1 MHAIHAP
8 CPCSAIDESSH
19 SDSCFFVVKNYNLLR
34 MFCEQKWKV
43 CEKKSLDLYAEM
55 KLVCL
60 KSLIGRR
67 EGCWLGLVWACVWLV
82 DHSTK
87 VVRFQKFT
95 ACQHELA
102 CLLLAW
108 N

>member
-1 MHAIHAP
+1 MERGG
-8 CPCSAIDESSH
+8 CW
-19 SDSCFFVVKNYNLLR
+19 LR
-34 MFCEQKWKV
+34 MLCEQKWKV
-43 CEKKSLDLYAEM
+43 CEKKSLGLYAEM

-87 VVRFQKFT
+87 VVSFQKFT